1 MKAFLFIIVSLLA
14 SVSTMAQNTKF
25 DIEADLQRLDSV
37 VANSA
42 NYDRQKQQNIN
53 LIKRSAG
60 TYVTPTERYN
70 FYKRMYR
77 VHEVRQRFGKTL
89 CVVVPGS
96 GKPADMPNL
105 EVSAMFDRAYI
116 MILCGELIDA
126 QRILNHISTPVE
138 NMLEDVQM
146 WRHRARLQ
154 LCHAVHRFRL
164 PPTVLRPSSAY
175 MPSSAWA
182 SPTASA

>member
-1 MKAFLFIIVSLLA
+1 MKYDSDSAKHYALLCQEVA
-14 SVSTMAQNTKF
+14 S
-25 DIEADLQRLDSV
+25 R
-37 VANSA
+37 
-42 NYDRQKQQNIN
+42 
-53 LIKRSAG
+53 
-60 TYVTPTERYN
+60 
-70 FYKRMYR
+70 
-77 VHEVRQRFGKTL
+77 
-89 CVVVPGS
+89 
-96 GKPADMPNL
+96 ADMPNL
-105 EVSAMFDRAYI
+105 EVSAMLDRAYI

-138 NMLEDVQM
+138 NMPEDVQM

-164 PPTVLRPSSAY
+164 PPTVLRPSSAS